1 MANIINIAAA
11 DLWNETLNQQH
22 PLGAKGMDEFGNVY
36 RYVQAGAV
44 ALVTGNLLQEAAE
57 VTNFRSMVCQAAV
70 AIGDT
75 MIPVT
80 LGGTAVTSN
89 QFEGGHI
96 FVESSTGIGQQ
107 FRIVSHDVQTSTT
120 GTCKFYVD
128 RPVKIALT
136 TSSQISV
143 RKNAYDG
150 VIQYPVT
157 TQTGAAVG
165 VALYAMTEAY
175 YGWIQSGGDC
185 PVLFDTGTN
194 TSNEATCL
202 VASAAVAGSVKPL
215 GTVGQ
220 PIIGNARE
228 VVSVDST
235 MGMAH
240 LTLD

>member
-1 MANIINIAAA
+1 MANIVNLAAS
-11 DLWNETLNQQH
+11 DVWNETQYQQH
-22 PLGAKGMDEFGNVY
+22 PLGAKGEDEFGNRY

-44 ALVTGNLLQEAAE
+44 ALVTGHLLQEAAE
-57 VTNFRSMVCQAAV
+57 NTNYRSMVCQAAV

-150 VIQYPVT
+150 VIDHPT
-157 TQTGAAVG
+157 TPTGGAVG
-165 VALYAMTEAY
+165 VALYAMTIDY
-175 YGWIQSGGDC
+175 YGWIQSGGDV

-194 TSNEATCL
+194 TSTEVTQL
-202 VASAAVAGSVKPL
+202 VPSAAVAGSVKPL
-215 GTVGQ
+215 GTVGMVA
-220 PIIGNARE
+220 IGYGRE
-228 VVSVDST
+228 IVSVDST

-240 LTLD
+240 LIID